1 MLERI
6 KNGVLAVGVC
16 YPCYLLAYGT
26 FYFVEPLLVDP
37 DRRFA
42 TGTMTAIAGMA
53 VLRIIWLFV
62 RAAVRG
68 RPVFEL
74 PPERDVTAPIL
85 GLGPVRDREEPVDR
99 AAAEYPA
106 PHPQGRPRP
115 AVTILPAGAQ
125 RA

>member
-53 VLRIIWLFV
+53 ILRIIWLFV

-74 PPERDVTAPIL
+74 PPERGVTASIL
-85 GLGPVRDREEPVDR
+85 GLGPVRDRREPVDR
-99 AAAEYPA
+99 PAAESPA
-106 PHPQGRPRP
+106 PHAQRTPRP
-115 AVTILPAGAQ
+115 AATIVPTAAQ